1 MATENKPIFFGD
13 AYRNTFGMSRILFL
27 IIQEREVRMDEAK
40 KHKWQNLEKFGICV
54 IDIWRLVVLFSLF
67 LCKFQSFTYK
77 KLSKYITPEKIS
89 NYFCQLPEVT
99 TILEPL

>member
-54 IDIWRLVVLFSLF
+54 IDI
-67 LCKFQSFTYK
+67 
-77 KLSKYITPEKIS
+77 
-89 NYFCQLPEVT
+89 
-99 TILEPL
+99 